1 MLFLISFL
9 VFMLNFITFDLAI
22 FINSLSISTTTTN
35 LAPNKLD
42 PIANLPVPQPKSK
55 TTFFY
60 ISSQIKLNLK
70 FRQIGLLV
78 LYIGLKKPCEAGFL

>member
-1 MLFLISFL
+1 
-9 VFMLNFITFDLAI
+9 MLNFITFDLAI

-42 PIANLPVPQPKSK
+42 SIANLPVPQPKSK

-60 ISSQIKLNLK
+60 ISNQIKLNLK

-78 LYIGLKKPCEAGFL
+78 LYIALKKLCEAGFL